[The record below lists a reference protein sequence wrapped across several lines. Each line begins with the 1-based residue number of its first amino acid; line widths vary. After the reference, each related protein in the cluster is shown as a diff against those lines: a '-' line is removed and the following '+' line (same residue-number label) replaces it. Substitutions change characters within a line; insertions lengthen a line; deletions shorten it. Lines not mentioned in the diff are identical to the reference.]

1 MGVFGKGY
9 NRDTPKKEGTLMPK
23 RIVPLNDTK
32 VRMTKPAEKP
42 QKFFDGGGLFL
53 LVTPTGGKLW
63 RLKYRFGGSERLLCI
78 GTYPETSLAEARQ
91 RRDQASALLAK
102 GVDPRE
108 TKKAQNVAGKQEA
121 ETFEIIAREWYD
133 KFSPSWAPS
142 HAKTTIRRLE
152 LFIFPWLG
160 ARPVKAVTAPEL
172 LSALRRIEAKG
183 ALETAHRVKQVCGQ
197 VFRYTIATGRAERDP
212 SGDLRGAIP
221 PASGKHMATI
231 TDPKEIAGLL
241 RSIDDYR
248 GSIVTRC
255 ALQLAPLV
263 FVRPGELRQAEWS
276 EFNLEMAEWRIPSE
290 KMKGGAVH
298 IVPLS
303 RQALDILRE
312 IHPLTGHGRYVFPS
326 PRTDSRPMSSNAILS
341 ALRRMGYAKDEMS
354 GHGFRSMASTLLNEH
369 GWNRDA
375 IERQLAHAERNR
387 VRAAYNYAEFMPER
401 KKMMQAWADYL
412 EGIKTGAKIIPI
424 QAMGSKKRPLKRKS
438 LVMTYS

>member
-1 MGVFGKGY
+1 
-9 NRDTPKKEGTLMPK
+9 MPK
-23 RIVPLNDTK
+23 RITPLTDAK
-32 VRMTKPAEKP
+32 VRTIKSAEKP
-42 QKFFDGGGLFL
+42 QKLFDGGGLFL

-63 RLKYRFGGSERLLCI
+63 RLKYRFGGIEKLLAI
-78 GTYPETSLAEARQ
+78 GAYPQTSLAEARQ
-91 RRDQASALLAK
+91 KRDQASALMLN
-102 GVDPRE
+102 GVDPSD
-108 TKKAQNVAGKQEA
+108 TKKAQKAAGAQET
-121 ETFEIIAREWYD
+121 ETFEVIAREWHT
-133 KFSPSWAPS
+133 KFSASWAAS
-142 HAKTTIRRLE
+142 HGDKIIRRLE
-152 LFIFPWLG
+152 LYVFPWLG
-160 ARPVKAVTAPEL
+160 DRPIKSITAPDL
-172 LSALRRIEAKG
+172 LTVLRRIEAKG
-183 ALETAHRVKQVCGQ
+183 TLETAHRTQQNCGQ
-197 VFRYTIATGRAERDP
+197 VFRYAVATGRAERDP

-255 ALQLAPLV
+255 ALQLAPLF

-276 EFNLEMAEWRIPSE
+276 EFNLETAEWRIPAE
-290 KMKGGAVH
+290 KMKAGVLH

-303 RQALDILRE
+303 RQALGVLRE

-341 ALRRMGYAKDEMS
+341 ALRRMGFAKDEMS
-354 GHGFRSMASTLLNEH
+354 GHGFRSMASTLLNEQ

-375 IERQLAHAERNR
+375 IERQLAHAERNS

-412 EGIKTGAKIIPI
+412 EEIKAGAKIIQI
-424 QAMGSKKRPLKRKS
+424 RSAVG
-438 LVMTYS
+438 

>member
-1 MGVFGKGY
+1 
-9 NRDTPKKEGTLMPK
+9 MPK
-23 RIVPLNDTK
+23 RISPLTDTK
-32 VRMTKPAEKP
+32 VRTTKPADKP
-42 QKFFDGGGLFL
+42 QKLFDGGGLFL
-53 LVTPTGGKLW
+53 LVTPSGGKLW
-63 RLKYRFGGSERLLCI
+63 RLKYRFGGTEKSLSLGR
-78 GTYPETSLAEARQ
+78 YPETSLAEARQ
-91 RRDQASALLAK
+91 KRDQASALLAK
-102 GVDPRE
+102 GVDPCD
-108 TKKAQNVAGKQEA
+108 TKKAQKATGMQDT
-121 ETFEIIAREWYD
+121 ETLEIIAREWYA
-133 KFSPSWAPS
+133 KFSRSWASS

-160 ARPVKAVTAPEL
+160 ARPIKTITAPEL

-197 VFRYTIATGRAERDP
+197 VFRYAIATGRAERDP

-241 RSIDDYR
+241 RSIDSYR

-276 EFNLEMAEWRIPSE
+276 EFNLETAEWRIPAD
-290 KMKGGAVH
+290 KMKAGAVH

-303 RQALDILRE
+303 RQAIDILRE

-326 PRTDSRPMSSNAILS
+326 PRTDSRPMSSNAILA
-341 ALRRMGYAKDEMS
+341 ALRRMGYAKEEMS
-354 GHGFRSMASTLLNEH
+354 GHGFRSMASTLLNEQ

-375 IERQLAHAERNR
+375 IERQLAHAERNS
-387 VRAAYNYAEFMPER
+387 VRAAYNHAEFIPER

-412 EGIKTGAKIIPI
+412 DGIKSGAKVIPI
-424 QAMGSKKRPLKRKS
+424 GAMG
-438 LVMTYS
+438 

>member
-1 MGVFGKGY
+1 
-9 NRDTPKKEGTLMPK
+9 MPK
-23 RIVPLNDTK
+23 RIAPLTDTK
-32 VRMTKPAEKP
+32 VRTTKPTEKP
-42 QKFFDGGGLFL
+42 QKLFDGGGLFL
-53 LVTPTGGKLW
+53 LLTPTGGRLW
-63 RLKYRFGGSERLLCI
+63 RFKYRFGGSEKLLSI
-78 GTYPETSLAEARQ
+78 GTYPETSLVEARQ

-102 GVDPRE
+102 GIDPSE
-108 TKKAQNVAGKQEA
+108 TKKAQKAAGNQET
-121 ETFEIIAREWYD
+121 ETFEIIAREWYA
-133 KFSPSWAPS
+133 KFSPSWATS
-142 HAKTTIRRLE
+142 HAKKNIRRLE

-160 ARPVKAVTAPEL
+160 DRPVKTITAPEL
-172 LSALRRIEAKG
+172 LAALRRIEAKG

-197 VFRYTIATGRAERDP
+197 VFRYAIATGRAERDP

-248 GSIVTRC
+248 GGIVTRC

-263 FVRPGELRQAEWS
+263 FVRPGELRQSEWS
-276 EFNLEMAEWRIPSE
+276 EFNLETAEWRIPAE
-290 KMKGGAVH
+290 KMKAGAVH

-354 GHGFRSMASTLLNEH
+354 GHGFRSMASTLLNEQ

-375 IERQLAHAERNR
+375 IERQLAHAERNS
-387 VRAAYNYAEFMPER
+387 VRAAYNYAEFIPER

-412 EGIKTGAKIIPI
+412 EGIKSGAKIIPI
-424 QAMGSKKRPLKRKS
+424 RATG
-438 LVMTYS
+438 

>member
-1 MGVFGKGY
+1 
-9 NRDTPKKEGTLMPK
+9 MPK
-23 RIVPLNDTK
+23 RIAPLTDTK
-32 VRMTKPAEKP
+32 VRTTKPTERP
-42 QKFFDGGGLFL
+42 QKLFDGGGLFL
-53 LVTPTGGKLW
+53 LVSPTGGKLW
-63 RLKYRFGGSERLLCI
+63 RFKYRFGGSEKLLCL
-78 GTYPETSLAEARQ
+78 GTYPETSLPEARQ
-91 RRDQASALLAK
+91 RRDQARALLAN
-102 GVDPRE
+102 GIDPIQ
-108 TKKAQNVAGKQEA
+108 TKKAQKGARNQET
-121 ETFEIIAREWYD
+121 ETFEIIAREWYA

-160 ARPVKAVTAPEL
+160 DRPIKTITAPEL
-172 LSALRRIEAKG
+172 LIALRRIEAKG

-197 VFRYTIATGRAERDP
+197 VFRYAIATGRAERDP

-276 EFNLEMAEWRIPSE
+276 EFNLEKAEWRIPAE
-290 KMKGGAVH
+290 KMKAGAVH

-375 IERQLAHAERNR
+375 IERQLAHAERNS
-387 VRAAYNYAEFMPER
+387 VRAAYNHAEFMPER
-401 KKMMQAWADYL
+401 QRMMQAWADYL
-412 EGIKTGAKIIPI
+412 QGIKSEVKIISI
-424 QAMGSKKRPLKRKS
+424 RATG
-438 LVMTYS
+438 

>member
-1 MGVFGKGY
+1 
-9 NRDTPKKEGTLMPK
+9 MPK
-23 RIVPLNDTK
+23 RIAPLTDTK
-32 VRMTKPAEKP
+32 VRTTKPTEKP
-42 QKFFDGGGLFL
+42 QKLFDGGGLFL
-53 LVTPTGGKLW
+53 LVTPTGGRLW
-63 RLKYRFGGSERLLCI
+63 RFKYRFGGSEKLLSI

-91 RRDQASALLAK
+91 RRDQASALLAN
-102 GVDPRE
+102 GIDPSE
-108 TKKAQNVAGKQEA
+108 TKKAQKAAGNQET
-121 ETFEIIAREWYD
+121 ETFEIIAREWYA
-133 KFSPSWAPS
+133 KFSPSWATS

-160 ARPVKAVTAPEL
+160 ARPVKTITAPEL
-172 LSALRRIEAKG
+172 LAALRRIEAKG

-197 VFRYTIATGRAERDP
+197 VFRYAIATGRAERDP

-248 GSIVTRC
+248 GGIVTRC

-276 EFNLEMAEWRIPSE
+276 EFNLETAEWRIPAE
-290 KMKGGAVH
+290 KMKAGAVH

-354 GHGFRSMASTLLNEH
+354 GHGFRSMASTLLNEQ

-375 IERQLAHAERNR
+375 IERQLAHAERNS

-412 EGIKTGAKIIPI
+412 EGIKSGAKIIPI
-424 QAMGSKKRPLKRKS
+424 RPT
-438 LVMTYS
+438 V

>member
-1 MGVFGKGY
+1 MS
-9 NRDTPKKEGTLMPK
+9 NNIHID
-23 RIVPLNDTK
+23 
-32 VRMTKPAEKP
+32 
-42 QKFFDGGGLFL
+42 
-53 LVTPTGGKLW
+53 LVKSE
-63 RLKYRFGGSERLLCI
+63 RFGGREKLLST

-102 GVDPRE
+102 GIDPSE
-108 TKKAQNVAGKQEA
+108 TKKAQKAAGNQDT
-121 ETFEIIAREWYD
+121 ETFEIIAREWYA
-133 KFSPSWAPS
+133 KFSPSWATS

-160 ARPVKAVTAPEL
+160 ARPVKTITAPEL
-172 LSALRRIEAKG
+172 LAALRRIEAKG

-197 VFRYTIATGRAERDP
+197 VFRYAIATGRAERDP

-248 GSIVTRC
+248 GGIVTRC

-276 EFNLEMAEWRIPSE
+276 EFNLETAEWRIPAE
-290 KMKGGAVH
+290 KMKAGAVH

-341 ALRRMGYAKDEMS
+341 ALARMGYAKDEMS
-354 GHGFRSMASTLLNEH
+354 GHGFRSMASTLLNEQ

-375 IERQLAHAERNR
+375 IERQLAHAERNS
-387 VRAAYNYAEFMPER
+387 VRAAYNYAEFIPER

-412 EGIKTGAKIIPI
+412 EGIKSGAKIIPI
-424 QAMGSKKRPLKRKS
+424 RATG
-438 LVMTYS
+438 

>member
-1 MGVFGKGY
+1 
-9 NRDTPKKEGTLMPK
+9 MPK
-23 RIVPLNDTK
+23 RIAPLTDTK
-32 VRMTKPAEKP
+32 VRTTKPADKP
-42 QKFFDGGGLFL
+42 QKLFDGGGLFL
-53 LVTPTGGKLW
+53 LVTPSGGKLW
-63 RLKYRFGGSERLLCI
+63 RLKYRFGGTEKSLSLGR
-78 GTYPETSLAEARQ
+78 YPETSLAEARQ
-91 RRDQASALLAK
+91 KRDQASALLAK
-102 GVDPRE
+102 GVDPGD
-108 TKKAQNVAGKQEA
+108 TKKAQKATGMQET
-121 ETFEIIAREWYD
+121 ETFEIIAREWHA
-133 KFSPSWAPS
+133 KFSRSWASS

-160 ARPVKAVTAPEL
+160 NRPIKTITAPEL
-172 LSALRRIEAKG
+172 LAALRRIEAKG

-197 VFRYTIATGRAERDP
+197 VFRYAIATGRAERDP

-241 RSIDDYR
+241 RSIDSYR

-276 EFNLEMAEWRIPSE
+276 EFNLEMAEWRISAD
-290 KMKGGAVH
+290 KMKASAVH

-303 RQALDILRE
+303 RQAIEILRE

-326 PRTDSRPMSSNAILS
+326 PRTDSRPMSSNAILA
-341 ALRRMGYAKDEMS
+341 ALRRMGYAKEEMS
-354 GHGFRSMASTLLNEH
+354 CHGFRSMASTLLNEQ

-375 IERQLAHAERNR
+375 IERQLAHAERNS
-387 VRAAYNYAEFMPER
+387 VRAAYNHAEFIPER

-412 EGIKTGAKIIPI
+412 DGIKSRAKVIPI
-424 QAMGSKKRPLKRKS
+424 GAMG
-438 LVMTYS
+438 

>member
-1 MGVFGKGY
+1 
-9 NRDTPKKEGTLMPK
+9 MPK
-23 RIVPLNDTK
+23 RIAPLTDTK
-32 VRMTKPAEKP
+32 VRTTKPTEKP
-42 QKFFDGGGLFL
+42 QKLFDGGGLFL
-53 LVTPTGGKLW
+53 LVTPTGGRLW
-63 RLKYRFGGSERLLCI
+63 RFKYRFGGSEKLLSI

-102 GVDPRE
+102 GIDPSE
-108 TKKAQNVAGKQEA
+108 TKKAQKAAGNQET
-121 ETFEIIAREWYD
+121 ETFEIIAREWYA
-133 KFSPSWAPS
+133 KFSPSWATS

-160 ARPVKAVTAPEL
+160 ARPVKTITAPEL
-172 LSALRRIEAKG
+172 LAALRRIEAKG

-197 VFRYTIATGRAERDP
+197 VFRYAIATGRAERDP

-248 GSIVTRC
+248 GGIVTRC

-276 EFNLEMAEWRIPSE
+276 EFNLETAEWRIPAE
-290 KMKGGAVH
+290 KMKAGTVH

-303 RQALDILRE
+303 RQAIDILRE

-354 GHGFRSMASTLLNEH
+354 GHGFRSMASTLLNEQ

-375 IERQLAHAERNR
+375 IERQLAHAEKNR
-387 VRAAYNYAEFMPER
+387 VRAAYNYAEFIPER

-412 EGIKTGAKIIPI
+412 EGIKSGAKIIPI
-424 QAMGSKKRPLKRKS
+424 RATG
-438 LVMTYS
+438 